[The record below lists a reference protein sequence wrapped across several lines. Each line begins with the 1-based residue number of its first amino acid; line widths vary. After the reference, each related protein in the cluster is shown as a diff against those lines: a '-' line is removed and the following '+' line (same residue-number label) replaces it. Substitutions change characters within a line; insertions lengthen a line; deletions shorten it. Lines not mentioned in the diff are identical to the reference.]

1 MSEFELNVLLL
12 SNLEN
17 ISDQFQFWMTA
28 TFAVVVAS
36 YTAGNRLSMWARV
49 IVAVIYVTA
58 VGAFYVRWQGSVD
71 EGIRLIR
78 ALAEL
83 GYEATA
89 DGNGP
94 LAGLLR
100 RFVMWSG
107 TILAVV
113 LICAPAIA
121 NRDRDHAALS

>member
-1 MSEFELNVLLL
+1 MSEFELNQLLL
-12 SNLEN
+12 SNLEA

-36 YTAGNRLSMWARV
+36 YTAGHRLSLWARV
-49 IVAVIYVTA
+49 AVAVIYVAA
-58 VGAFYVRWQGSVD
+58 VAIFYVRWQGSVQ

-83 GYEATA
+83 GYVATA
-89 DGNGP
+89 DGNGA

-100 RFVMWSG
+100 RLVMWSG

-113 LICAPAIA
+113 LICAPSIG
-121 NRDRDHAALS
+121 NRGSERSE